1 MLNLLAQSDPNATD
15 PVGQTVELASEVWTQ
30 VSGFLATNGL
40 KLVGALVLFVVG
52 RWAVKLATRMIS
64 KAMKKAKVEPVL
76 ISFAENLAYIGL
88 LTLVVIAALGM
99 AGIPTASF
107 AAVIAAAGLAIGL
120 ALQGSLSN
128 FAAGVLMVIFRPIR
142 TGDFV
147 EVGGAAGSVQ
157 AVQIFNTILNSP
169 DNVRIIVPNAQ
180 VMGGNIKNYTAN
192 GTRRVD
198 MVVGVSYDD
207 DLKKTREIIEKVIAA
222 DERIL
227 PDPAPTVAVSELAD
241 SSVNLVV
248 RPWVKGADYW
258 NVRFALTEEIK
269 VALEAGGITIP
280 FPQQDIHLKTPVS
293 LDKAPA

>member
-1 MLNLLAQSDPNATD
+1 MFNLLAQGDPNATD
-15 PVGQTVELASEVWTQ
+15 PVGQSVELASEVWTQ
-30 VSGFLATNGL
+30 VSGYLATNGL
-40 KLVGALVLFVVG
+40 TLVGALVLFIVG
-52 RWAVKLATRMIS
+52 RWAAKIATRLLS
-64 KAMKKAKVEPVL
+64 KTMKKAKVEPVL
-76 ISFAENLAYIGL
+76 VSFAENLAYIGL

-147 EVGGAAGSVQ
+147 EVGGAAGSVKE
-157 AVQIFNTILNSP
+157 VQIFNTILDSP

-198 MVVGVSYDD
+198 MVIGVSYED
-207 DLKKTREIIEKVIAA
+207 DLKKTRAIIEKVIAA

-241 SSVNLVV
+241 SSVNFVV

-258 NVRFALTEEIK
+258 NVRFALTENIK
-269 VALEAGGITIP
+269 VALEAGGMTIP

>member
-1 MLNLLAQSDPNATD
+1 MFNLLAQGDPNATD
-15 PVGQTVELASEVWTQ
+15 PVGQSVELASEVWTQ
-30 VSGFLATNGL
+30 VSGYLATNGL
-40 KLVGALVLFVVG
+40 TLVGALVLFIVG
-52 RWAVKLATRMIS
+52 RWAAKFATRLLS
-64 KAMKKAKVEPVL
+64 KTMNKAKVEPVL
-76 ISFAENLAYIGL
+76 VSFAENLAYVGL

-142 TGDFV
+142 VGDYV
-147 EVGGAAGSVQ
+147 EVGGAAGSVKE
-157 AVQIFNTILNSP
+157 VQIFNTILDSP
-169 DNVRIIVPNAQ
+169 DNVRIIVPNSQ
-180 VMGGNIKNYTAN
+180 VMGGNIKNYTTN

-198 MVVGVSYDD
+198 LVIGVSYDD

-241 SSVNLVV
+241 SSVNFVV

-258 NVRFALTEEIK
+258 AVRFALTENIK
-269 VALEAGGITIP
+269 VALEAGGVTIP
-280 FPQQDIHLKTPVS
+280 FPQQDIHFKTPIS
-293 LDKAPA
+293 MDKAPA